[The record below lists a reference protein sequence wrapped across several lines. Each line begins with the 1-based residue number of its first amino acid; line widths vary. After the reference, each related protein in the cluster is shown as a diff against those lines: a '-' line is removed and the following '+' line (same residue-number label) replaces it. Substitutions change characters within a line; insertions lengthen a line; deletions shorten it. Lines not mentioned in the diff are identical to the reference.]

1 MDTEFINAYVNRQRD
16 TLNDLLHKSIMLET
30 RLMLAEEKLTKQAAQ
45 PAPVEADPRVA
56 ELEAKLAEVTS
67 EKERLGA
74 QVALLEQQL
83 DRIGQ

>member
-30 RLMLAEEKLTKQAAQ
+30 RLLLAEEKLTKQVE
-45 PAPVEADPRVA
+45 APIPADPRVA
-56 ELEAKLAEVTS
+56 ELEAKLAEVTA